1 MDQTI
6 LKAQIK
12 GKFENLTANYVP
24 IFFEGPSKKVKSKTL
39 TAKYGPKIFEG
50 PSKREIQKLNCQL
63 WTKKKLRPK

>member
-24 IFFEGPSKKVKSKTL
+24 IFFLKAQVKK
-39 TAKYGPKIFEG
+39 
-50 PSKREIQKLNCQL
+50 
-63 WTKKKLRPK
+63 